1 MEQSITGVVV
11 LAVIVLTCSII
22 AHSLQKQFWIAVGL
36 ASLASTALLQVI
48 VIFRAGYLDAYFP
61 LAIAITLVISAL
73 CATLV
78 GLIFIVFRTLR

>member
-48 VIFRAGYLDAYFP
+48 VIFRTGYLDAYLP
-61 LAIAITLVISAL
+61 LAIAITLVISTL

-78 GLIFIVFRTLR
+78 GVIIIAIRKLR